1 MRSSLSCVVQENL
14 IANSAVGYKSGDM
27 IRLAALVFLL
37 QTFSA
42 FAGQLDLAVVQFPE
56 VKTTAELNAALAGLN
71 LAEITNADRTITSI
85 PYLQGGRVL
94 FCQSAP
100 STASLNSSTRLG
112 NSRAEVTGAF
122 KNNSLQVEIRLSEGV
137 DAGLRRFSNRLYSGS
152 ASLSTGSPRVLAV
165 RTITGK
171 TNSVSKEKAVV
182 KETVTCHVILAQLR

>member
-1 MRSSLSCVVQENL
+1 MRGSLSCVVHENL
-14 IANSAVGYKSGDM
+14 IANSAVGNKSGGM

-42 FAGQLDLAVVQFPE
+42 FAAQLDLAVVQFPE

-152 ASLSTGSPRVLAV
+152 ASLSTGSPQVLAV

>member
-1 MRSSLSCVVQENL
+1 MRGSLSCVVHENL
-14 IANSAVGYKSGDM
+14 IANSEVGNKSGGM

-42 FAGQLDLAVVQFPE
+42 FAAQLDLAVVQFPE

-94 FCQSAP
+94 FFQSAP
-100 STASLNSSTRLG
+100 STASLKSSARLG

>member
-1 MRSSLSCVVQENL
+1 VVQENL

-42 FAGQLDLAVVQFPE
+42 FAAQLDLAVVQFPE